1 MACRKGELREEV
13 KIRNDAAAAAAALGD
28 ALLFTTMCIIGMAVD
43 VHAKDGSVYSG
54 IFHTASVDKDYAIVL
69 KKARMIKKGNLDA
82 NVLNGTL
89 IETLIVHSEDLVQVV
104 AKGVI
109 LPSDGMAGYVGG
121 DDMEAAIG
129 YVECSDRDAE
139 VVKTNESKGNYENK
153 IQLRLA
159 DKREND
165 FSHSCIVRT
174 ANPVCSHLED
184 YSERLD
190 ASNIAKTQMEEA
202 DNVFDDGRH
211 VGDDSQETQTGCHNP
226 LKFQDKRT
234 SGEAQDSSL
243 SITSCEA
250 ESASAVHV
258 LDGSMHL
265 ELQGLP
271 FGRSGAYEDQDQ
283 EKATTDGAALTVAS
297 QPNISVASTPSSIN
311 VKSESCLSASSN
323 PFLLVPPKGSNV
335 KRTAKESKLNPGAKL
350 FSPSMLQ
357 HRTVT
362 PPAVPNGASDPFMT
376 RTYTMAPMATARE
389 EVDGTSFAHS
399 SVPFKFVP
407 FNNAAFAHGGN
418 DGTYVQP
425 VIGQVVNR
433 TQPVRYTGQF
443 QNLQTNYAYVHPN
456 SHNVMLGRGPLAC
469 MHPVSNDVV
478 QSVSGFSPA
487 AIRPVSTLHQ
497 VHPPKHQG
505 NASAQALQLCMN
517 PPIMANVPQPFI
529 IPSSIPI
536 SQPIFPVLRPIAI
549 PGANGFLSTK
559 YA

>member
-1 MACRKGELREEV
+1 MACRKGELREEG
-13 KIRNDAAAAAAALGD
+13 KFRNDAAAALGD

-129 YVECSDRDAE
+129 YVECTDRDAE
-139 VVKTNESKGNYENK
+139 VVKTNESKGNNENK
-153 IQLRLA
+153 IQSRLA

-184 YSERLD
+184 YSEKLD
-190 ASNIAKTQMEEA
+190 TQIEEA
-202 DNVFDDGRH
+202 DNVFDDARDI
-211 VGDDSQETQTGCHNP
+211 GDDSQETQRECRNS
-226 LKFQDKRT
+226 LEFQDKRT
-234 SGEAQDSSL
+234 SGEVQDSSL

-250 ESASAVHV
+250 QSASAVHV

-265 ELQGLP
+265 ELQGLS

-283 EKATTDGAALTVAS
+283 EKATTDGTALTVAS
-297 QPNISVASTPSSIN
+297 QPNVSVASTRGIN

-362 PPAVPNGASDPFMT
+362 PPAVPNGASDPFMI

-389 EVDGTSFAHS
+389 EVDGTSFTHS
-399 SVPFKFVP
+399 SVPSKFVP
-407 FNNAAFAHGGN
+407 YNNAAVAHGGN
-418 DGTYVQP
+418 DGPYVQP

-443 QNLQTNYAYVHPN
+443 QNLQTNYDYVHPN
-456 SHNVMLGRGPLAC
+456 SQNVILGRGPLAC
-469 MHPVSNDVV
+469 MHPVSNYVV
-478 QSVSGFSPA
+478 HSVSGFSPA
-487 AIRPVSTLHQ
+487 AMRPVSTLHQ

-536 SQPIFPVLRPIAI
+536 SQPVFPVLRPIAI

>member
-1 MACRKGELREEV
+1 MACRKGELREEG
-13 KIRNDAAAAAAALGD
+13 KFRNDAAAALGD

-129 YVECSDRDAE
+129 YVGCMDRDAE
-139 VVKTNESKGNYENK
+139 VVKTNESKGNDENK
-153 IQLRLA
+153 IQSRLA

-190 ASNIAKTQMEEA
+190 TQIEEA
-202 DNVFDDGRH
+202 DNVFDDGRDI
-211 VGDDSQETQTGCHNP
+211 GDDSQETQQECRNS
-226 LKFQDKRT
+226 LEFQDKRT
-234 SGEAQDSSL
+234 SGEVQDSSL

-250 ESASAVHV
+250 QSASAVHV

-265 ELQGLP
+265 ELQGLS

-283 EKATTDGAALTVAS
+283 EKATTDGTALTVAS
-297 QPNISVASTPSSIN
+297 QPNISVASTPGINVKCIN

-389 EVDGTSFAHS
+389 EVDGTSFTHS
-399 SVPFKFVP
+399 SVPSKFVP
-407 FNNAAFAHGGN
+407 YNNAAVAHGGN
-418 DGTYVQP
+418 DGPYVQP

-443 QNLQTNYAYVHPN
+443 QNLQTNYDYVHPN
-456 SHNVMLGRGPLAC
+456 SQNVMLGRGPLAC
-469 MHPVSNDVV
+469 MHPVSNYVV
-478 QSVSGFSPA
+478 HSVSGFSPA

-536 SQPIFPVLRPIAI
+536 SQPVFPVLRPIAI
-549 PGANGFLSTK
+549 PGANGYLSTK